1 MSEFPKYPKL
11 IYRGIESIGK
21 AAFLG
26 DQKETEMK
34 RGKKTIVIGIGVLL
48 VLVLAGAGWYLN
60 RAIPIGTGYVARY
73 ICSSVFISHRDP
85 QITYREDVAP
95 INPLA
100 GIIDVEIDSA
110 QKKVI
115 ASSFGLFKST
125 ALYREG
131 CGCTLVTGCT
141 EAELRKQ
148 TFMSK
153 EPSTASA
160 RVPDAP
166 WPIGDGGVS
175 EPLAGEVNIEKLKAA
190 LDSAFVE
197 SDPQKKKMT
206 RAVVIVYDGKLIG
219 EKYAPGFDRNTPLLG
234 WSMSKSVTNALVGIL
249 VRQGKLRIQEPAPV
263 PEWQKAGDSRKS
275 ITLDQLLRMSSG
287 LKFDETYEP
296 LHDVTD
302 MLYRSYD
309 FAAYAAAK
317 PLEVEP
323 DSRWVYSSGTANI
336 IARIVRQN
344 AEKGYPRYYDFLRK
358 ELFAKIGMHSA
369 VPEPDASGTFVGS
382 SYMFATP
389 RDWAR
394 FGLLYLQDGVW
405 GGERI
410 LPEGWVKYSAT
421 PTPKAPQGQYGAFFW
436 LNAGAAGNPSDRIW
450 PNVPTDAFTARGY
463 QEQYVAVIPSKK
475 LVIVRFGAT
484 SVRDAWD
491 MNAFISQVASA
502 IPEK

>member
-1 MSEFPKYPKL
+1 
-11 IYRGIESIGK
+11 
-21 AAFLG
+21 
-26 DQKETEMK
+26 MK

-73 ICSSVFISHRDP
+73 ICSNVFISHRDP

-100 GIIDVEIDSA
+100 GIIDVKIDQA
-110 QKKVI
+110 QKKVV

-131 CGCTLVTGCT
+131 CGCTLVTGTT

-148 TFMSK
+148 SFMST
-153 EPSTASA
+153 EPTPAGA
-160 RVPDAP
+160 RMSDAP

-175 EPLAGEVNIEKLKAA
+175 EPLARELNTEKLKAA
-190 LDSAFVE
+190 LDAAFVE
-197 SDPQKKKMT
+197 SDAQKKKMT
-206 RAVVIVYDGKLIG
+206 RAVVVVYEGRLAG
-219 EKYAPGFDRNTPLLG
+219 EKYAPGFDKNTALLG

-263 PEWQKAGDSRKS
+263 PEWQNAGDPRKS

-317 PLEVEP
+317 LLETEP
-323 DSRWVYSSGTANI
+323 DRKWVYSSGTANI
-336 IARIVRQN
+336 IARIVRQT
-344 AEKGYPRYYDFLRK
+344 AEKDYPRYYDFLRK

-405 GGERI
+405 GGERV

-436 LNAGAAGNPSDRIW
+436 LNAGTESNPKDRMW
-450 PNVPTDAFTARGY
+450 PDAPKDAFAAKGY
-463 QEQYVAVIPSKK
+463 QEQSVVIIPSKK

-484 SVRDAWD
+484 SVRAAWN
-491 MNAFISQVASA
+491 MNDFISRVTAA
-502 IPEK
+502 IGDK

>member
-1 MSEFPKYPKL
+1 
-11 IYRGIESIGK
+11 
-21 AAFLG
+21 
-26 DQKETEMK
+26 MK
-34 RGKKTIVIGIGVLL
+34 RGNKTILIGIGVLL

-60 RAIPIGTGYVARY
+60 MAVPIGTGYAARY

-110 QKKVI
+110 QKKVV

-131 CGCTLVTGCT
+131 CGCTLVTGTT
-141 EAELRKQ
+141 EAEMRKQ
-148 TFMSK
+148 SFMSL
-153 EPSTASA
+153 EAASA
-160 RVPDAP
+160 ASRVSAAP
-166 WPIGDGGVS
+166 WPGGEGASAESLV
-175 EPLAGEVNIEKLKAA
+175 GEVNIEKLKAA
-190 LDSAFVE
+190 LDAAFVE

-206 RAVVIVYDGKLIG
+206 RAVVVVYDGKLVG
-219 EKYAPGFDRNTPLLG
+219 EKYAPGFDKNTALLG

-249 VRQGKLRIQEPAPV
+249 VRQGKLRIKEPPPV
-263 PEWQKAGDSRKS
+263 PEWQKAGDPRKS

-309 FAAYAAAK
+309 FAAYAAGK
-317 PLEVEP
+317 PMETDPE
-323 DSRWVYSSGTANI
+323 SKWVYSSGTANI
-336 IARIVRQN
+336 IARIVRQT
-344 AEKGYPRYYDFLRK
+344 AEKDYPRYYDFLRK

-421 PTPKAPQGQYGAFFW
+421 PTPKAPQGQYGALFW
-436 LNAGAAGNPSDRIW
+436 LNAGTESNPKDRMW
-450 PNVPTDAFTARGY
+450 PDAPRDAFAAKGY
-463 QEQYVAVIPSKK
+463 QEQSVVIIPSKK

-484 SVRDAWD
+484 S
-491 MNAFISQVASA
+491 
-502 IPEK
+502 

>member
-1 MSEFPKYPKL
+1 V
-11 IYRGIESIGK
+11 IYRGIDESIGN
-21 AAFLG
+21 ALLG
-26 DQKETEMK
+26 DQKEIEMK

-48 VLVLAGAGWYLN
+48 VLVLAGAGWYLSM
-60 RAIPIGTGYVARY
+60 AVPIGTGYAARY

-85 QITYREDVAP
+85 QTTYREDVAP

-110 QKKVI
+110 QKKVV

-131 CGCTLVTGCT
+131 CGCTLVTGTT

-148 TFMSK
+148 GLLNL
-153 EPSTASA
+153 EPAAPRDPT
-160 RVPDAP
+160 AP
-166 WPIGDGGVS
+166 WPIGDGGAS
-175 EPLAGEVNIEKLKAA
+175 ELVPGEFNIEKLKAA
-190 LDSAFVE
+190 LDAAFVE
-197 SDPQKKKMT
+197 FDPQKKKMT
-206 RAVVIVYDGKLIG
+206 RAVVVVYDGKLVG
-219 EKYAPGFDRNTPLLG
+219 ERYAPGFDRNKALLG

-249 VRQGKLRIQEPAPV
+249 VRQGKLQIQEPAPV
-263 PEWQKAGDSRKS
+263 PEWQKVGDPRKS

-302 MLYRSYD
+302 MLYRSHD

-317 PLEVEP
+317 PLETEP
-323 DSRWVYSSGTANI
+323 DRKWVYSSGTANI
-336 IARIVRQN
+336 IARIVRHT
-344 AEKGYPRYYDFLRK
+344 AEKDYPKYYDFLRK
-358 ELFAKIGMHSA
+358 ELFAKIGMQSA

-405 GGERI
+405 EGERI

-421 PTPKAPQGQYGAFFW
+421 PTPKAPQGQYGAMFW
-436 LNAGAAGNPSDRIW
+436 LNAGTEGNPSDRIW
-450 PNVPTDAFTARGY
+450 PNAPTDAFAARGY
-463 QEQYVAVIPSKK
+463 QEQYVVIIPSKK

-484 SVRDAWD
+484 SVRAAWD
-491 MNAFISQVASA
+491 INDFISRVVAA
-502 IPEK
+502 IPDK

>member
-1 MSEFPKYPKL
+1 LYGSSAKGE
-11 IYRGIESIGK
+11 RGAESIGK

-34 RGKKTIVIGIGVLL
+34 RSNKTIVIGIGVLL
-48 VLVLAGAGWYLN
+48 VLVLVGAGWYLN
-60 RAIPIGTGYVARY
+60 RAMPIGTGYVARY

-85 QITYREDVAP
+85 QITYREDVSP

-110 QKKVI
+110 QKKVV

-131 CGCTLVTGCT
+131 CGCTLVTETT

-148 TFMSK
+148 SFMSP
-153 EPSTASA
+153 EPPSPAA
-160 RVPDAP
+160 RVSDAP

-175 EPLAGEVNIEKLKAA
+175 EPLANDVNIEKLKAA
-190 LDSAFVE
+190 LDAAFVE
-197 SDPQKKKMT
+197 SDPEKKKLT
-206 RAVVIVYDGKLIG
+206 RAVVIVCDGNLIA
-219 EKYAPGFDRNTPLLG
+219 ERYAPGFDKNMALLG

-249 VRQGKLRIQEPAPV
+249 VRQGKLRIKEPAPV
-263 PEWQKAGDSRKS
+263 PEWQNTGDPRKS
-275 ITLDQLLRMSSG
+275 ITLDHLLRMSSG

-302 MLYRSYD
+302 MLYRSYS

-336 IARIVRQN
+336 IARIVRQT
-344 AEKGYPRYYDFLRK
+344 AEKDYPRYYDFLRK
-358 ELFAKIGMHSA
+358 ELFAKIGMQSA

-421 PTPKAPQGQYGAFFW
+421 PTPKAPQGQYGALFW
-436 LNAGAAGNPSDRIW
+436 LNAGTQGYPTDRIW
-450 PNVPTDAFTARGY
+450 PNAPTDAFAARGY
-463 QEQYVAVIPSKK
+463 QEQYVVVIPSKK

-484 SVRDAWD
+484 SVRAAWD
-491 MNAFISQVASA
+491 MNDFISRVVAA
-502 IPEK
+502 IPDK

>member
-1 MSEFPKYPKL
+1 M
-11 IYRGIESIGK
+11 R
-21 AAFLG
+21 
-26 DQKETEMK
+26 
-34 RGKKTIVIGIGVLL
+34 RRKKKILIGIGTLL
-48 VLVLAGAGWYLN
+48 VLVLAGAGWYLSM
-60 RAIPIGTGYVARY
+60 AVPIGTGYAARY

-85 QITYREDVAP
+85 QTTYLEDVTP

-100 GIIDVEIDSA
+100 KIIDVNIDRE
-110 QKKVI
+110 QKTVV

-131 CGCTLVTGCT
+131 CGCTLVTRTT

-148 TFMSK
+148 RFMVP
-153 EPSTASA
+153 EPAHALQREQNTPWPSGEG
-160 RVPDAP
+160 DAP
-166 WPIGDGGVS
+166 GLS
-175 EPLAGEVNIEKLKAA
+175 AGEVNIGKLKEA
-190 LDSAFVE
+190 LDEAFAE
-197 SDPQKKKMT
+197 PDPLKKRMT
-206 RAVVIVYDGKLIG
+206 RAVIVVHDGRLIG
-219 EKYAPGFDRNTPLLG
+219 ERYAPGFEKNTPLLG

-249 VRQGKLRIQEPAPV
+249 VNQGKLRIREPAPV
-263 PEWQKAGDSRKS
+263 SEWQKPGDPRKS

-309 FAAYAAAK
+309 FAAYAAEK
-317 PLEVEP
+317 LLEAEP
-323 DSRWVYSSGTANI
+323 DGKWSYSSGTANI
-336 IARIVRQN
+336 IARIVRHA
-344 AEKGYPRYYDFLRK
+344 AEKDYPRYYDFLRK

-369 VPEPDASGTFVGS
+369 VAEPDPSGTFVGS

-405 GGERI
+405 AGERV
-410 LPEGWVKYSAT
+410 LPEGWVKYSTT
-421 PTPKAPQGQYGAFFW
+421 PSPKAPQGQYGALFW
-436 LNAGAAGNPSDRIW
+436 LNAGTGGNPNDRLW
-450 PNVPTDAFTARGY
+450 PNAPRDAFTARGY
-463 QEQYVAVIPSKK
+463 QEQYVVVIPSKK

-491 MNAFISQVASA
+491 MNGFLSRVTAA
-502 IPEK
+502 IPDK